1 MIILDKIVLAPLHG
15 VIWIGEKI
23 HSFVQ
28 EEREKAPQ
36 QIRDQLKE
44 LYMLLE
50 LGKITEDEFDEQ
62 EGPLLDLLDEL
73 EEE

>member
-1 MIILDKIVLAPLHG
+1 MIVLDRIILAPLNG

-23 HSFVQ
+23 NTFVE

-62 EGPLLDLLDEL
+62 EGPLLDLLDKL